1 MSLHGALAGPLHW
14 SRSLRLR
21 LLTITLVGV
30 AVAMVLAGLV
40 LSGLFRDHVQRQ
52 FELSVR
58 QQLDQ
63 VTARL
68 EFDAQGQ
75 PVVATEGLSD
85 PRWLKPYSGLYWQV
99 DAMAP
104 DGRSRVGVL
113 RSRSL
118 WDTSLPLQADMLA
131 NGEVHVHELAGPQG
145 APVLVL
151 ERALQVNASHRSV
164 DASDS
169 GQLPG
174 GGLPGT
180 APTGGNERWRLSVAA
195 DMQAAHAATAQ
206 FTRVLTVSLAVL
218 LVLLVAAAWAQV
230 SVGLYPLKVLQR
242 GLQEVQQARATQ
254 VEGVFP
260 AEVQP
265 LVDDFNAVLRRNAEV
280 VARARTQ
287 AGNLAHALKTPLTVL
302 EQAARVPRQAPAGGD
317 DRKDGAFNGSELSVL
332 VQEQVQLARRHI
344 DWHLARSRLAASAHL
359 PGQRTAVEPVVDG
372 LVRVMNKVHAQR
384 GVDIQVTIAQTPVFF
399 AGETQ
404 DLQEMLGNLLDN
416 ACKWARSAVCVQARL
431 DGTTGPPLRLVITVE
446 DDGPGLGAVQ
456 RAQAL
461 ARGVRLDETVPG
473 TGLGLAIVQELAAL
487 YGGKVDLEPADL
499 GGLRVVLTLPA
510 APGPA

>member
-40 LSGLFRDHVQRQ
+40 LSGLFREHVQRQ

-145 APVLVL
+145 ARVLVL

-164 DASDS
+164 DASAS
-169 GQLPG
+169 GQLPR
-174 GGLPGT
+174 GGLAGT

-195 DMQAAHAATAQ
+195 DMQAAHAATSQ

-218 LVLLVAAAWAQV
+218 LVLLVAAAWTQV

-302 EQAARVPRQAPAGGD
+302 EQAARVPPQAPAGGD

-446 DDGPGLGAVQ
+446 DDGPGIGAVQ